1 MMNVYGWAAT
11 NHRTGSRDVDL
22 ARYVRTEYG
31 AGVGTG
37 FLYAAA
43 AAGASRTGGR
53 RSRTLTEGLR
63 SVTRAFRARLLGK
76 TRVARET
83 TDRGTTDG

>member
-1 MMNVYGWAAT
+1 MLNVYGWAAA
-11 NHRTGSRDVDL
+11 NRWDGSRDADL

-31 AGVGTG
+31 PRVGTG

-53 RSRTLTEGLR
+53 RSRTLAEGLR
-63 SVTRAFRARLLGK
+63 SVTRAFRARLLGR

-83 TDRGTTDG
+83 TDRDATDG